1 MVKVVGQKTPDK
13 DPNENPAPDDPWSIP
28 PPPPVWGPES
38 AGPPSPPGPGWV
50 LPPQPPYDPGPQAP
64 AVPGQ
69 EAEPPETREWV
80 ADGSP
85 AETSSADASP
95 ADVPP
100 ADAFSAE
107 ALPAQSFPADGFLAE
122 GFPAEAPP
130 SADPWRIPPQ
140 PVWDPEAEP
149 APPSYDAANGAP
161 PNAPPAGPPNVP
173 PSRNPAYGPGYAEPP
188 ATALDLPPSA
198 MVPRSTPRPP
208 TRGPGVRF
216 DEPWRREG
224 APRRTVPMRPVLL
237 GVAGVVAACL
247 VAGGVF
253 LLTRGHGH
261 HAPAGPAAQLAGRLF
276 AADPAATADG
286 RDQGLSSVAAI
297 GSTVVAVGGD
307 GDGVSVRP
315 EFVVST
321 DGGRSFRL
329 ANVRT
334 LSGDE
339 PPTGEVPRQIA
350 TANGTWVA
358 LGTGPDGTVVWT
370 SRDGRNWTRQ
380 PDAAG
385 AAFGRGD
392 RIARVTGV
400 GSGFVAVGSTSA
412 KGDFS
417 DPTPVVWRSSDGHRW
432 DRLTGGQLSI
442 PGAGGKLSLVGAAA
456 SGGTVIAH
464 GVGSTAGKHPK
475 PVDGLWRSRDGG
487 ATWEQVSVPS
497 PAGAGGYGIAATPS
511 GFFIAREAKD
521 KSGRFAAVY
530 ASPDATRWTQ
540 AGELR
545 IPGYQ
550 RLLRF
555 TGSPQG
561 LAAVA
566 LTGRRA
572 ALEHSPDGRSWQSAG
587 DVPMSSERTLAEVVQ
602 GPGLTIL
609 VGRDDTGSDADAM
622 VVVRDAQGQDVTSA
636 AASVAALAQADKSVD
651 AVAAAAG
658 RLVAAGSANGDA
670 AVWTSADGRTWRR
683 SPAIVRD
690 GRQRLTSVA
699 AGNAGWL
706 AVGFDGTAPRRPLVL
721 ISQDGGTW
729 QAADGASVF
738 QPSGGAAPTTRA
750 AAMGPAG
757 YVIVGEDGYSAVTW
771 FSADLRSWQRGTSPE
786 KKTLAGTAIAGRWM
800 RDVAGGPFGYV
811 AVGGL
816 NDPTVRGDRHG
827 RPAVWTSADGRR
839 WTLQQLPLPAGSVE
853 AWFDHVAA
861 KGSALVATGTATTPS
876 GTQAFAFISADGGRS
891 WQPAPLTAGGS
902 ANTAVTAMTATARG
916 FVVAGTSG
924 RPGSSDVMLWSSGD
938 GRTWTPSR
946 PEGTGLSGKG
956 AQQLNGLTA
965 FGADLLAVGVT
976 SDHTGDQPTLWRRAL
991 P

>member
-1 MVKVVGQKTPDK
+1 MVKVAGQKTPDE
-13 DPNENPAPDDPWSIP
+13 DPNDDPPPDDPWSVP
-28 PPPPVWGPES
+28 PPPPVWGPGP
-38 AGPPSPPGPGWV
+38 AGPPIPPGPGWAV
-50 LPPQPPYDPGPQAP
+50 PPQPPPYEDGPQAP
-64 AVPGQ
+64 AVTGR
-69 EAEPPETREWV
+69 EAEPPETRERAASASSAGPSP
-80 ADGSP
+80 ADTVPAPGFPADESP
-85 AETSSADASP
+85 AEAFP
-95 ADVPP
+95 ADW
-100 ADAFSAE
+100 SA
-107 ALPAQSFPADGFLAE
+107 ARFPADG
-122 GFPAEAPP
+122 

-140 PVWDPEAEP
+140 PVWDPEAEA
-149 APPSYDAANGAP
+149 APPPYDTGNGAP
-161 PNAPPAGPPNVP
+161 PGAPPAGPPTVS
-173 PSRNPAYGPGYAEPP
+173 PSRDPAYGPGRAEPP
-188 ATALDLPPSA
+188 ATALDLPPSGV
-198 MVPRSTPRPP
+198 VPRSTPRPP
-208 TRGPGVRF
+208 TRGPGPGRPGMGF
-216 DEPWRREG
+216 DEPWRREA
-224 APRRTVPMRPVLL
+224 APRRTVSMRPVLL
-237 GVAGVVAACL
+237 GVAGVVVACL

-253 LLTRGHGH
+253 VLTRGGGH
-261 HAPAGPAAQLAGRLF
+261 HAPAGPAAQLAARLF

-286 RDQGLSSVAAI
+286 RDQQLSSVAAV
-297 GSTVVAVGGD
+297 GSTVVAAGGD

-329 ANVRT
+329 ADVRT

-339 PPTGEVPRQIA
+339 PPAGDVPRQIA
-350 TANGTWVA
+350 AANGAWVA
-358 LGTGPDGTVVWT
+358 LGAGPDGTVVWT
-370 SRDGRNWTRQ
+370 SRDGRTWTRQ

-385 AAFGRGD
+385 AAFGRSD

-400 GSGFVAVGSTSA
+400 DSGFVAVGATSA

-417 DPTPVVWRSSDGHRW
+417 DPTPVVWRSSDGRRW

-456 SGGTVIAH
+456 GGATVIAH

-487 ATWEQVSVPS
+487 ATWEQVTVPS

-530 ASPDATRWTQ
+530 ASPDAARWTP

-545 IPGYQ
+545 VPGYQ

-555 TGSPQG
+555 TGSAQG

-587 DVPMSSERTLAEVVQ
+587 DVPTSSGRTLADVAQ

-636 AASVAALAQADKSVD
+636 AASVAALARPDKSVE

-683 SPAIVRD
+683 SPAVTRD

-721 ISQDGGTW
+721 TSRDGGTW

-738 QPSGGAAPTTRA
+738 QPSGGAALTTRA
-750 AAMGPAG
+750 VAMGPAG

-771 FSADLRSWQRGTSPE
+771 FSADLRSWQRGTSSE
-786 KKTLAGTAIAGRWM
+786 KKTLGGTAIAGRWM
-800 RDVAGGPFGYV
+800 RDVAAGPFGYV

-816 NDPTVRGDRHG
+816 NDPVVRGDRHG

-839 WTLQQLPLPAGSVE
+839 WTLQQLPLPAGAVE

-861 KGSALVATGTATTPS
+861 KGSVLVATGTAATPS
-876 GTQAFAFISADGGRS
+876 GTRAFAFVSADGGRS
-891 WQPAPLTAGGS
+891 WQPAPLAAGGP
-902 ANTAVTAMTATARG
+902 ANTAVTAMAATPHG

-924 RPGSSDVMLWSSGD
+924 RVGSSDVMLWSSVD
-938 GRTWTPSR
+938 GRAWTLAR

-965 FGADLLAVGVT
+965 IGADLLAVGVT
-976 SDHTGDQPTLWRRAL
+976 SDHTGDQPTLWRRPL